1 MKFHLP
7 FGIRPSDKYFS
18 CISKEEY
25 QELMRY
31 ATERGVR
38 LEGFKRFSGE
48 VPLIKELIEDVVNVA
63 KDFPEILV
71 GRKSVVVRLDDYAPD
86 NDFAT
91 TDRHLISINSKMY
104 NDKEYLKREYI
115 TLSEQGKFVKGTDY
129 RGVIRHELGH
139 VVANVYGIVSMEVAK
154 EIMPNQ
160 RIPKILEYV
169 HDNVSEYAAAYE
181 DGREFISECFSAY
194 YGCVNNQF
202 AKKYVE
208 ICKKKAKEDV
218 Q

>member
-63 KDFPEILV
+63 KDFP
-71 GRKSVVVRLDDYAPD
+71 
-86 NDFAT
+86 
-91 TDRHLISINSKMY
+91 
-104 NDKEYLKREYI
+104 
-115 TLSEQGKFVKGTDY
+115 
-129 RGVIRHELGH
+129 
-139 VVANVYGIVSMEVAK
+139 
-154 EIMPNQ
+154 
-160 RIPKILEYV
+160 
-169 HDNVSEYAAAYE
+169 
-181 DGREFISECFSAY
+181 
-194 YGCVNNQF
+194 
-202 AKKYVE
+202 KY
-208 ICKKKAKEDV
+208 
-218 Q
+218 